1 MPSTSLRAGLATSTL
16 LLALAAAP
24 PAVAAE
30 ESILGIYVFH
40 RHGDRTSKSFPPTL
54 LTALGA
60 EQAYASGEYFRQRYV
75 AANASS
81 RVFNV
86 ASDIAV
92 LPQVAVTTPV
102 DNVLQ
107 GTANFFTQS
116 LYPPAGAAA
125 KQTLANGTV
134 MEAPFDG
141 YQYIP
146 VNVVSTAASSSGS
159 ENNGW
164 LQGGSGCNNAIISSN
179 NYFSSSDYLETLNS
193 TGAFYKSLL
202 PVINSTFPTAKD
214 SYKNAYTIFDYI
226 HVSQI
231 HNASIPN
238 ADLLTKETLFQVQ
251 TRADQHEYGLAYNV
265 SEPVRAIAGSVLAG
279 QILQSLNTTARAAP
293 LSKSTA
299 RLSLQFGAYG
309 TFMSFFGLANMTAV
323 SPDFAG
329 IVDYASSMVFEL
341 VTNSSI
347 ANATEALDPSEL
359 SVRFLFANGSA
370 GLVGGLT
377 EYPLFGQS
385 ETVLPWTTFT
395 DEMNKFSIRN
405 TVSWC
410 NACGNNT
417 GVCDPELL
425 GTGPSTSNSNATG
438 SSSSSSGNG
447 SSGGV
452 SRPVAGVI
460 GALVTLAVLLGLEA
474 LVMLIG
480 GLRVVKKNVAVAGK
494 AASNSA

>member
-1 MPSTSLRAGLATSTL
+1 MPSSLRAGLATSTL

-24 PAVAAE
+24 PAVVAE

-40 RHGDRTSKSFPPTL
+40 RHGDRTTKSYPPTV

-75 AANASS
+75 ADNATY
-81 RVFNV
+81 RVANV
-86 ASDIAV
+86 ASDIV
-92 LPQVAVTTPV
+92 KLSQLSITTPV

-134 MEAPFDG
+134 METPLDG

-193 TGAFYKSLL
+193 TDAFYKSLL

-214 SYKNAYTIFDYI
+214 SFKNAYTIFDYI

-231 HNASIPN
+231 HNATIPN

-265 SEPVRAIAGSVLAG
+265 SEPIRAIAGSVLAG
-279 QILQSLNTTARAAP
+279 QILQSLNATARAAP
-293 LSKSTA
+293 TAKSTA
-299 RLSLQFGAYG
+299 RLSFQFGAYG

-347 ANATEALDPSEL
+347 TNVTEALDPSEL

-377 EYPLFGQS
+377 EYPLFGQPQV
-385 ETVLPWTTFT
+385 VLPWTTFS
-395 DEMNKFSIRN
+395 DEMSKFAISN

-425 GTGPSTSNSNATG
+425 GTGSPKGNATG
-438 SSSSSSGNG
+438 SSSGSNSGTGSSSG
-447 SSGGV
+447 GGV
-452 SRPVAGVI
+452 SRAVAGVI
-460 GALVTLAVLLGLEA
+460 GALVTLAVILGLEA
-474 LVMLIG
+474 LVMLVG